1 MRSTITADA
10 YRVMEPVLSPFFFAF
25 PEDFCHRMP
34 RDDLQHMLYN
44 AGVASDAV
52 ANVILEFVECGRWG
66 PVPPPLHDGS
76 VPRAAQQLWND
87 RLIAAWREFLRWC
100 RGLGSRKVMPFNVRR
115 LGVCHARHLVSLS
128 DTYKHGDC
136 KVILH
141 WVRHLVGAEDVR
153 PRTLHQ
159 ELRFRFIT
167 NLDDFIVEVEAF
179 GAILT
184 PTEVIEA
191 KSYGWGFL
199 KAAQELYEN
208 TGGRYRWGLRPKIHS
223 IHEVLQTL
231 DRCPLNPFWQQCW
244 MEEDFMGKIA
254 KVTSRTHGAT
264 SCFSSTRRYLLKLLQ
279 NVQNL
284 AR

>member
-1 MRSTITADA
+1 M
-10 YRVMEPVLSPFFFAF
+10 
-25 PEDFCHRMP
+25 
-34 RDDLQHMLYN
+34 
-44 AGVASDAV
+44 
-52 ANVILEFVECGRWG
+52 
-66 PVPPPLHDGS
+66 
-76 VPRAAQQLWND
+76 
-87 RLIAAWREFLRWC
+87 
-100 RGLGSRKVMPFNVRR
+100 
-115 LGVCHARHLVSLS
+115 
-128 DTYKHGDC
+128 
-136 KVILH
+136 LH
-141 WVRHLVGAEDVR
+141 WVRHLVVDEDVR

-199 KAAQELYEN
+199 KAAQELHEN
-208 TGGRYRWGLRPKIHS
+208 ANGRYRWGLRPQIHS

-231 DRCPLNPFWQQCW
+231 DRCPLNRFWLQCW

-264 SCFSSTRRYLLKLLQ
+264 SCFSSTRRYLLELL
-279 NVQNL
+279 NNFHKL